1 MDKSYCEFCN
11 DFEKFNIETEFVK
24 EPVNGIEVKY
34 KKERTYC
41 AKCKN
46 EIFVNEVMDNNVLS
60 MQKTY
65 REKAG
70 IITVEQIESIIDMY
84 GIGKRNL
91 SKLLGFGEITLTRYL
106 DNDIPTRLYSEMLFK
121 VFDYNQML
129 VIAKENKHKVDEK
142 VYNKLMDNINVLIQ
156 SENKNKLIAVAKYII
171 AKTKDVTNLS
181 VQKMLYLC
189 QIVSV
194 SVNNKLMFSDL
205 CEAWKYGPVYP
216 TIYYKLSKYARDYID
231 VNEFDT
237 FNEIELDAEDKRIVD
252 AVIAS
257 FGVLSGSALISVS
270 HKTEPWKRA
279 RVGVHDL
286 ENSNAVITN
295 KSIKEYAKSIATKY
309 DTKDVESFCIA
320 YRNDL
325 LASIKLDS

>member
-11 DFEKFNIETEFVK
+11 DFEKFSIKTELVK
-24 EPVNGIEVKY
+24 ENVNGIEVEY
-34 KKERTYC
+34 EKERTYC
-41 AKCKN
+41 TKCKN
-46 EIFVNEVMDNNVLS
+46 EIFVNEVMDNNVLT
-60 MQKTY
+60 MQKIY
-65 REKAG
+65 RAKAG

-106 DNDIPTRLYSEMLFK
+106 EHDIPTRLYSEMLFK

-129 VIAKENKHKVDEK
+129 AQAKENKHKVDEK
-142 VYNKLMDNINVLIQ
+142 VYNKLVDNIKVLVQ

-194 SVNNKLMFSDL
+194 SVNNKLMFADL
-205 CEAWKYGPVYP
+205 CEAWKYGPVYL

-231 VNEFDT
+231 VNEFEN
-237 FNEIELDAEDKRIVD
+237 FNEIELDADDKKVVD
-252 AVIAS
+252 AVIES
-257 FGVLSGSALISVS
+257 FGVLSGSMLINVS
-270 HKTEPWKRA
+270 HKTEPWKKA
-279 RVGVHDL
+279 RSGVGDL

-295 KSIKEYAKSIATKY
+295 KSIKEYAKCIATKY
-309 DTKDVESFCIA
+309 DTKDIKKFCVE

-325 LASIKLDS
+325 LANIKLDS